1 MREETSMIEKEMPLD
16 QARGRRARRLRSRL
30 VISFIALAALLL
42 AFFALTRTRNQPPA
56 TGNAVSSAAPATP
69 TSPIDVTTAAAITR
83 KLQRSVEVV
92 GSLAAD
98 EEVIIA
104 AQVAGELSELNI
116 DFGSFVNRD
125 QVIAVIDQR
134 DAKLKVEQAEA
145 ALKQTMARLGMKE
158 GASFDPQQ
166 SADVRVAKAALD
178 LAKIEFDRS
187 TRLVENGDIAR
198 SEYDQ
203 KLISYNSAQA
213 RYQAAID
220 AVNQQL
226 ALVEQ
231 QRSALALAKKNVVDT
246 LVRAPISGAI
256 KEKSVSRGTYLP
268 VNGKIATLVKIN
280 PLRLRAEIPA
290 YAAASV
296 RTGQMM
302 NLTVE
307 SFPGRVFTGRVVR
320 IGPSLNEQ
328 TRALTV
334 EAEVANPRNELRPG
348 MFVTAQLITAKQAP
362 AVMIPQRAVLSAA
375 GLTKVFVID
384 NGRAIERIVKTGAV
398 DGELI
403 EIIDGLNDGE
413 SVALN
418 NQDKLHTGIAVRS
431 TH

>member
-1 MREETSMIEKEMPLD
+1 MRDEMLENKRPLNEK
-16 QARGRRARRLRSRL
+16 AGRGMKRNRRRLL
-30 VISFIALAALLL
+30 IFVISLAALLL
-42 AFFALTRTRNQPPA
+42 ASFAFIRSRTQPPA
-56 TGNAVSSAAPATP
+56 TGNAATP
-69 TSPIDVTTAAAITR
+69 VETATPASPIEITSSAAITR

-92 GSLAAD
+92 GTLAAD
-98 EEVIIA
+98 EEVVVA
-104 AQVAGELSELNI
+104 AQVAGELSQLNI
-116 DFGSFVNRD
+116 DFGSYVGRD

-166 SADVRVAKAALD
+166 SAEVKVARAALD

-187 TRLVENGDIAR
+187 TRLVENGDISR

-203 KLISYNSAQA
+203 KMISYNSAQA
-213 RYQAAID
+213 RYQAALD

-231 QRSALALAKKNVVDT
+231 QRSALALARKTVLDT
-246 LVRAPISGAI
+246 LVRAPISGAV

-268 VNGKIATLVKIN
+268 VNGKIVTLVKIN
-280 PLRLRAEIPA
+280 PLRLRADIPA

-296 RTGQMM
+296 RTGQIM
-302 NLTVE
+302 NLKVE
-307 SFPGRVFTGRVVR
+307 SFPGRSFTGRVVR

-348 MFVTAQLITAKQAP
+348 MFVTAQLIMAKEAP
-362 AVMIPQRAVLSAA
+362 AVMIPQRAVVSTGDLA
-375 GLTKVFVID
+375 KVYVIE
-384 NGRAIERIVKTGAV
+384 NGRAVERTVKTGAV

-403 EIIDGLNDGE
+403 EIVEGVKDGE
-413 SVALN
+413 IVALDN
-418 NQDKLHTGIAVRS
+418 HDKLQTGIAVRK
-431 TH
+431 

>member
-1 MREETSMIEKEMPLD
+1 MREETSIRQKEMSVGED
-16 QARGRRARRLRSRL
+16 SGRRARRFRRRMLL
-30 VISFIALAALLL
+30 FFILLAALLL
-42 AFFALTRTRNQPPA
+42 AVFALTRLRSQPPVA
-56 TGNAVSSAAPATP
+56 GNAVSPATTATP
-69 TSPIDVTTAAAITR
+69 TPPIEVTSSAAITR
-83 KLQRSVEVV
+83 KLQLNVEVV

-98 EEVIIA
+98 EEVVVA
-104 AQVAGELSELNI
+104 AQVAGELAQLNI
-116 DFGSFVNRD
+116 DFGSYVTRD

-158 GASFDPQQ
+158 GVAFDPQQ
-166 SADVRVAKAALD
+166 SAEVKVAKASLD

-187 TRLVENGDIAR
+187 TRLVENGDISR

-203 KLISYNSAQA
+203 KMISYNSAQA
-213 RYQAAID
+213 RYQAALD

-231 QRSALALAKKNVVDT
+231 QRSALALTKKTIVDT
-246 LVRAPISGAI
+246 LVRAPISGAV

-280 PLRLRAEIPA
+280 PLRLRADIPA

-296 RTGQMM
+296 KIGQMM
-302 NLTVE
+302 RLNVE
-307 SFPGRVFTGRVVR
+307 SFPGQTFSGRVVR

-334 EAEVANPRNELRPG
+334 EAEVANPRNQLRPG
-348 MFVTAQLITAKQAP
+348 MFVTARLIMAKDTP
-362 AVMIPQRAVLSAA
+362 AVMIPQRAVVSAS

-384 NGRAIERIVKTGAV
+384 NGKAIERIVKTGSV
-398 DGELI
+398 DGEMI

-413 SVALN
+413 SVALD
-418 NQDKLHTGIAVRS
+418 NQDKLHTGIAVRK
-431 TH
+431 